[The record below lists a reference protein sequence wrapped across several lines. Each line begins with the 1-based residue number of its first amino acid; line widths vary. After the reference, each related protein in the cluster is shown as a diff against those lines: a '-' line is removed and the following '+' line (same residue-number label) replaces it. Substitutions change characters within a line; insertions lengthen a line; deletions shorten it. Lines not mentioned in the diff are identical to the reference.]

1 MSKKTKLAA
10 IVLSAVMVG
19 SVGFI
24 AACGDSGDGNIPDA
38 NLKQGTYRTY
48 TSVMP
53 SNWNYLSYA
62 DNNDTQIMNYI
73 NSNFYEYDYMFDE
86 SKGGKFNKD
95 GTINSDAIVSGAF
108 DVKYS
113 AATKLEDVT
122 EEMAEDWGYTEEQI
136 ETGGYAWK
144 ITLREDLKWDDGTP
158 IDASDFVY
166 TMKEQLNPDFQLMRA
181 ATYYNNIMVKNA
193 RNYLYQGQSG
203 YFAAHNVYSELD
215 AVPASELIFTLGNST
230 ENSKY
235 DGAVNSFRTGFGF
248 PDSYTAKD
256 VATYITTVGVNNVV
270 KATVEEVLALE
281 GKTYAEIL
289 ADSKLKATWEKVLG
303 CWKTVDNEELDFFV
317 VDYSYPEM
325 SYDKVGVQSPS
336 KYEIVVCLDS
346 PIQCLKE
353 DGSLSYQAAYSFASL
368 PLVKKDLYE
377 ECKKEPQVDSELWTT
392 NYCTSAETSASWG
405 PYKLTSFQGGK
416 SYVLERNDNWY
427 GYNLEDNANQYNVT
441 KIECEQL
448 AEVNT
453 QWLEFLGGNIDEVAL
468 DVGHKDD
475 YRNSK
480 YTIYTPGEGTF
491 SLNLYGN
498 LDVLKES
505 GRNNGILAIRDF
517 RKAISLN
524 LDRDDYNAATTVAHQ
539 SCYGIIGP
547 AYYYDVENAAT
558 LPDGGVYRNTE
569 PAMKALLRVYGF
581 TENADGTWTDGTR
594 TYDTYED
601 AYEVMNGYNPTLAK
615 ELVKSAYEELTANA
629 DKYGYDSTKNI
640 VLLYGTAAD
649 NDNTKRDYE
658 YIKDVILDLVEDTP
672 LEGKIVVDFDASF
685 GAKWADDFRAG
696 AYDIASGTGFGGGA
710 FDPAGMLQCYVDP
723 DAGLMYSTWWDTKSE
738 MMTFTMPEGDYDGAG
753 EELTMSIYNWY
764 CCLNGLAEAY
774 NQAETY
780 NWGAGFIPESD
791 RLELLAALEEV
802 VLEQYYSIATT
813 SQYSASVMGAKFSNI
828 TDEYNTFMGFGG
840 MRYMLVNYTDSEW
853 STYVSQ
859 HNNDLESEYKKTE

>member
-122 EEMAEDWGYTEEQI
+122 EEMAEDWGYTEKQV

-193 RNYLYQGQSG
+193 RNYLYNGSTVWVNADG
-203 YFAAHNVYSELD
+203 PYTEYNASELD
-215 AVPASELIFTLGNST
+215 SKIVFTLGNPT
-230 ENSKY
+230 ENQEKY
-235 DGAVNSFRTGFGF
+235 NGATASLRGVWGV
-248 PDSYTAKD
+248 PDSYTAAD
-256 VATYITTVGVNNVV
+256 LAETIVASGASGTT
-270 KATVEEVLALE
+270 AEAILALE
-281 GKTYAEIL
+281 GKTMAQIKSD
-289 ADSKLKATWEKVLG
+289 AKLKATWDVVIGWWQSKP
-303 CWKTVDNEELDFFV
+303 NEELDFFIV
-317 VDYSYPEM
+317 QYTYPEM

-377 ECKKEPQVDSELWTT
+377 ECKKEPQVGSELWTT

-453 QWLEFLGGNIDEVAL
+453 QWLEFLSGNIDEVAL

-480 YTIYTPGEGTF
+480 YTIYTPGEGTY

-498 LDVLKES
+498 LDVLKEN

-640 VLLYGTAAD
+640 VLLYGTHAD
-649 NDNTKRDYE
+649 NDNTRRDYE
-658 YIKDVILDLVEDTP
+658 YIKEVILDLVEDTP

-685 GAKWADDFRAG
+685 GAKWAEDFRAG

-753 EELTMSIYNWY
+753 EELTMSVYNWY

-774 NQAETY
+774 NQAEKY

-802 VLEQYYSIATT
+802 VLEQYYSVATT

>member
-122 EEMAEDWGYTEEQI
+122 EEMAEDWGYTEKQV

-203 YFAAHNVYSELD
+203 YFDNNEIGYTYADLKKGTDGIYTLAGNDCYIPLTSTLSWLGATMEQAIAKYGGTYLDTEAYNGLVKLADKDGNVKVTDGSLALLEQMITKYAAWGETK
-215 AVPASELIFTLGNST
+215 E
-230 ENSKY
+230 
-235 DGAVNSFRTGFGF
+235 
-248 PDSYTAKD
+248 
-256 VATYITTVGVNNVV
+256 NVV
-270 KATVEEVLALE
+270 GYMYVYYT
-281 GKTYAEIL
+281 
-289 ADSKLKATWEKVLG
+289 
-303 CWKTVDNEELDFFV
+303 
-317 VDYSYPEM
+317 YPEM
-325 SYDKVGVQSPS
+325 SYDEVGVQSPS

-377 ECKKEPQVDSELWTT
+377 ECKKEPQVGSELWTT

-416 SYVLERNDNWY
+416 SYVLERNDNWD
-427 GYNLEDNANQYNVT
+427 GYKLEDNANQYNVT

-453 QWLEFLGGNIDEVAL
+453 QWLEFLSGNIDEVAL

-480 YTIYTPGEGTF
+480 YTIYTPGEGTY

-498 LDVLKES
+498 LDVLKEN

-569 PAMKALLRVYGF
+569 PAMKTLLRVYGF

-658 YIKDVILDLVEDTP
+658 YIKEVILDLVEDTP
-672 LEGKIVVDFDASF
+672 LEGKIVVNFDASF
-685 GAKWADDFRAG
+685 GAKWAEDFRAG
-696 AYDIASGTGFGGGA
+696 AYDIASGTGFGGGP

-738 MMTFTMPEGDYDGAG
+738 TMTFTMPEGDYDGAG
-753 EELTMSIYNWY
+753 EELTMSVYNWY

-774 NQAETY
+774 NQAEKY

>member
-1 MSKKTKLAA
+1 MSKIKKLAA
-10 IVLSAVMVG
+10 IALSACMLG

-122 EEMAEDWGYTEEQI
+122 EEMAEDWGYTEKQV

-193 RNYLYQGQSG
+193 RNYLYNGSTVWVNADG
-203 YFAAHNVYSELD
+203 PYTEYNASELD
-215 AVPASELIFTLGNST
+215 SKIVFTLGNPT
-230 ENSKY
+230 ENQEKY
-235 DGAVNSFRTGFGF
+235 NGATASLRGVWGV
-248 PDSYTAKD
+248 PDSYTAAD
-256 VATYITTVGVNNVV
+256 LAATIVASGASGTT
-270 KATVEEVLALE
+270 AEAILALE
-281 GKTYAEIL
+281 GKTMAQIKSD
-289 ADSKLKATWEKVLG
+289 AKLKATWDVVIGWWQSKP
-303 CWKTVDNEELDFFV
+303 NEELDFFIV
-317 VDYSYPEM
+317 QYTYPEM

-377 ECKKEPQVDSELWTT
+377 ECKQEPQVGSELWTT

-427 GYNLEDNANQYNVT
+427 GYKLEDNANQYNVT

-453 QWLEFLGGNIDEVAL
+453 QWLEFLSGNIDEVAL

-480 YTIYTPGEGTF
+480 YTIYTPGEGTY

-498 LDVLKES
+498 LDVLKEN

-640 VLLYGTAAD
+640 VLLYGTHAD
-649 NDNTKRDYE
+649 NDNTRRDYE
-658 YIKDVILDLVEDTP
+658 YIKEVILDLVEDTP

-685 GAKWADDFRAG
+685 GAKWAEDFRAG

-753 EELTMSIYNWY
+753 EELTMSVYNWY

-774 NQAETY
+774 NQAEKY